1 MTEPELRL
9 VADLG
14 TAFYFCA
21 AGPRAPAT
29 LSAGF
34 FALTGMAQPPSPGW
48 HWTEAIHPD
57 DRTSFVGCWARA
69 EADRARIDT
78 EVRLIGTDGRDHH
91 YRVRASPLLL
101 PGSEGDG
108 PLEWVGVALDAS
120 GVSATTA
127 QLTTEFLATA
137 SHELRTPLNAI
148 AGWLHVL
155 KLQARGDLPQWRALA
170 AIERNLLA
178 EKSLIDGLLDVAR
191 LARGAVTIVPAR
203 VDLTDLVRTCV
214 ASATPAA
221 VARGVTLRVDAPVT
235 PVVVTADRMKIAH
248 VVWHLLANAI
258 RHTAGA
264 GQVDIQ
270 VGRDDAHAWLRVQD
284 SGEGID
290 ATFLPHMFEPFS
302 QRPLIAARA
311 GLGLGLTV
319 VRALVELH
327 GGSVSAASD
336 GPGHGAVFEVTLPS
350 AA

>member
-34 FALTGMAQPPSPGW
+34 FALTGMAQPPSPGC

-137 SHELRTPLNAI
+137 SHELRTPI
-148 AGWLHVL
+148 G
-155 KLQARGDLPQWRALA
+155 R
-170 AIERNLLA
+170 
-178 EKSLIDGLLDVAR
+178 
-191 LARGAVTIVPAR
+191 
-203 VDLTDLVRTCV
+203 
-214 ASATPAA
+214 
-221 VARGVTLRVDAPVT
+221 
-235 PVVVTADRMKIAH
+235 AH
-248 VVWHLLANAI
+248 V
-258 RHTAGA
+258 
-264 GQVDIQ
+264 
-270 VGRDDAHAWLRVQD
+270 
-284 SGEGID
+284 
-290 ATFLPHMFEPFS
+290 
-302 QRPLIAARA
+302 
-311 GLGLGLTV
+311 
-319 VRALVELH
+319 
-327 GGSVSAASD
+327 
-336 GPGHGAVFEVTLPS
+336 
-350 AA
+350 

>member
-1 MTEPELRL
+1 M
-9 VADLG
+9 
-14 TAFYFCA
+14 
-21 AGPRAPAT
+21 
-29 LSAGF
+29 
-34 FALTGMAQPPSPGW
+34 
-48 HWTEAIHPD
+48 IHPD
-57 DRTSFVGCWARA
+57 DRPSFVASWTRA
-69 EADRARIDT
+69 EADHARLDT
-78 EVRLIGTDGRDHH
+78 EVRLTGTDGRDHW
-91 YRVRASPLLL
+91 YRVRA
-101 PGSEGDG
+101 E
-108 PLEWVGVALDAS
+108 PLEPDDGGSCAWVGVALD
-120 GVSATTA
+120 VSETAAAHA

-155 KLQARGDLPQWRALA
+155 KLHARDDLPQWHALA

-178 EKSLIDGLLDVAR
+178 EKTLIEGLLDVAR

-203 VDLTDLVRTCV
+203 VDLSDLVRTC
-214 ASATPAA
+214 AANATPAA
-221 VARGVTLRVDAPVT
+221 AAKGVALRVDAPMD
-235 PVVVTADRMKIAH
+235 PVVVTADRVKIEQ

-264 GQVDIQ
+264 GQVHIQ
-270 VGRDDAHAWLRVQD
+270 VGHDHGRAWLRVRD

-290 ATFLPHMFEPFS
+290 ATFLPHVFEPFS
-302 QRPLIAARA
+302 QRPLVATRV
-311 GLGLGLTV
+311 GLGLGLSV